1 MLTKPR
7 LGTRRWIGSWPP
19 SNPGAT
25 VLRFLVPLEPRPA
38 VSPRPEPGPRPTRF
52 LDLRAPAGGLSVCS
66 EVPIFTISSRST
78 DVVGRLHGDE
88 VRDLADHPANGGC
101 VLEHRTLVETAQS
114 EAADRVLLFLRTIDR
129 AANERDLELERH
141 LRPPSAGRPS
151 CRADGRPARGCAE
164 P

>member
-66 EVPIFTISSRST
+66 EVPIAKNSSA
-78 DVVGRLHGDE
+78 DVVGGLDGDE
-88 VRDLADHPANGGC
+88 VRDLADHPANGGR
-101 VLEHRTLVETAQS
+101 VLEHRRLVETAQP

-129 AANERDLELERH
+129 AANERDLELDRH
-141 LRPPSAGRPS
+141 LRPPSAGRRS
-151 CRADGRPARGCAE
+151 CRADGRPA
-164 P
+164 